1 MTHDG
6 DNVRHRYRPSEKN
19 ERAENSD
26 GYESKATDVYFYVVI
41 IGFFVFLRA
50 LPWIMKKFGCVPP
63 PRPRT
68 ILRRDPD
75 EEENEAMSE
84 EERRELVE
92 KNLSSATVM
101 DHSSV
106 HPSCDCVNIQV
117 DSNSTGKEDPS
128 RISLAS
134 ASTVTADEDDDV
146 DEDVGDG
153 EASTNDDPNTL
164 DPCHICLDHFC
175 IGDDVSWSNVSKCE
189 HCFHSKCITEWL
201 LKNEACPCCRKNM
214 LDLTNVRG
222 IGTMGDAKVRQEEED
237 VEEQVADMEIAQD
250 GEETREPSP
259 KNEESLATAEEGRAT
274 KVERN
279 EVEMMCFCVEH
290 GLRVRLP

>member
-26 GYESKATDVYFYVVI
+26 GYESKPTDVWFYVCI
-41 IGFFVFLRA
+41 LGFFVFLRA
-50 LPWIMKKFGCVPP
+50 LPWIMRKFGCV

-68 ILRRDPD
+68 ILRRDPV
-75 EEENEAMSE
+75 EGENEAMSE

-92 KNLSSATVM
+92 KNLSSAKVM

-106 HPSCDCVNIQV
+106 HPSCDCVTAQV
-117 DSNSTGKEDPS
+117 DSTSTGKEDPS

-134 ASTVTADEDDDV
+134 ASTVTADEDEDD
-146 DEDVGDG
+146 GDG
-153 EASTNDDPNTL
+153 EASTNDDPNTGTL

-175 IGDDVSWSNVSKCE
+175 IGEDVSWSNVSKCE

-214 LDLTNVRG
+214 LDLTNVRD
-222 IGTMGDAKVRQEEED
+222 IGTIVGDAEVRQEGEED
-237 VEEQVADMEIAQD
+237 VEEQVADMEIARG
-250 GEETREPSP
+250 GEETREHLPR
-259 KNEESLATAEEGRAT
+259 NEESLATAEEGRAT
-274 KVERN
+274 KVKGNGE
-279 EVEMMCFCVEH
+279 EIMWFCVEH